1 SRIAQNAGCAT
12 YRDYAWRSLHRHEYT
27 PGDTLTMHAAVEAEV
42 VPRLR
47 ELTARRAARLGL
59 AALKPWDLDVDV
71 AARQPLKPF
80 ETVPELI
87 AGMKRMLHRLDPEL
101 VDHFELLQGGWMNL
115 EPSPNK
121 VPGLGYQGYFPK
133 SRRPYQIGR
142 AACRER

>member
-1 SRIAQNAGCAT
+1 
-12 YRDYAWRSLHRHEYT
+12 
-27 PGDTLTMHAAVEAEV
+27 AAVEAEV

-133 SRRPYQIGR
+133 SRRPYIYYSVVGTNDDLLTMIHEAGHAFHTIR
-142 AACRER
+142 T